1 VLYCAGQNANKSLFN
16 YDFQHSLDFHSLYAD
31 RPRSSR
37 QNAAVRGK
45 ALVHGIEI
53 SNGHEDNS
61 VLIVND
67 EPDQLIL
74 MGSLLHKAGYSVLT
88 ADDGLEGLTL
98 AKQARPDLVISDV
111 SMPRMNGLEFCR
123 EIRAD
128 SELKTIPILLVS
140 ALQKDT
146 ESVVAGLRAGADDY
160 LEVPFDSAR
169 LVAKVSRLLERS
181 RLEASYRDLVEQA
194 SDLIFTQDLA
204 GKLTSINLAGQN
216 FLGRKSEEIIGNS
229 FFAVFGVIPG
239 SNGFASLS
247 HPHEAR
253 EFRHQFVARSAA
265 GEDRWLDLIVSPV
278 KDKLDETVGFRGL
291 ARDVTERKRFE
302 EALRDSEERYRLL
315 FESTPQPIWVY
326 NEDTLAFLAVNE
338 AATRTYGFT
347 RDEFLSMSIND
358 IRPQED
364 IPTLMIKNAADPDA
378 LVLSSPWRHKTK
390 DQKTIYVEMSSHP
403 VVFDGKN
410 SKLVIVNDVTER
422 KLLDEKQQRLHTS
435 LQQSAMEWRQTFNA
449 IDFPVLIVD
458 LDGTIKRSNLAAEHI
473 VSIEAE
479 EIIGKLVGQLG
490 DGQPWKKAAELIE
503 RIRANDAPEA
513 EEVKDETTGKTWA
526 ITLYH
531 INEFGS
537 VGERAILI
545 AQDITKRAEL
555 EASLRQSEMMS
566 LLGSLVAGVA
576 HEVRNP
582 LFGISSILDA
592 FETRFSDRTEY
603 LRYTNVLRDEIGR
616 LTILM
621 EELLEYGKPFRGDLY
636 LVSMEEMITRSVRA
650 CLPAAEVAQ
659 VNLES
664 KVEDSL
670 PMIRIDRRRLSK
682 VFVNLIENAIQHS
695 PREKAVTI
703 EACRVMDGVH
713 EWVQCEIRDSG
724 AGILAEDLPKIFEP
738 FFSKRRGGTGLGLAI
753 AQRIMQ
759 EHGGRLIAGNNPEG
773 GACMIARFPIPSEGD
788 S

>member
-1 VLYCAGQNANKSLFN
+1 MNGV
-16 YDFQHSLDFHSLYAD
+16 
-31 RPRSSR
+31 
-37 QNAAVRGK
+37 
-45 ALVHGIEI
+45 EI

-67 EPDQLIL
+67 DPDQLRL
-74 MGSLLHKAGYSVLT
+74 MGSLLSKAGYSIVT
-88 ADDGLEGLTL
+88 AFDGLDGLTL
-98 AKQARPDLVISDV
+98 ARRERPDVVISDV
-111 SMPRMNGLEFCR
+111 SMPRMDGLEFCR
-123 EIRAD
+123 EMRAD
-128 SELKTIPILLVS
+128 TELKTVPILLVT

-146 ESVVAGLRAGADDY
+146 ESAVAGLRAGADDY
-160 LEVPFDSAR
+160 LEIPFDSAR

-181 RLEASYRDLVEQA
+181 RLEASYRDVVEHA
-194 SDLIFTQDLA
+194 SDMIFTQDLA
-204 GKLTSINLAGQN
+204 GRITSINLAGQK
-216 FLGRKSEEIIGNS
+216 FLGRKQEELIGNS
-229 FFAVFGVIPG
+229 FFAVFGIIPE
-239 SNGFASLS
+239 SNGFAGSLTR
-247 HPHEAR
+247 PNEAK
-253 EFRHQFVARSAA
+253 EFRHQFVAHSAA
-265 GEDRWLDLIVSPV
+265 GEDRWLDMIVSPIR
-278 KDKLDETVGFRGL
+278 DRLDETTGFRGV
-291 ARDVTERKRFE
+291 ARDVTERKQFE
-302 EALRDSEERYRLL
+302 DALRDSEERYRLL

-326 NEDTLAFLAVNE
+326 NEDTLTFLAVNE
-338 AATRTYGFT
+338 AATRIYGYS
-347 RDEFLSMSIND
+347 RDEFLSMTID
-358 IRPQED
+358 DLRPHED
-364 IPTLMIKNAADPDA
+364 IPTLMIKNASDPNE
-378 LVLSSPWRHKTK
+378 LVISSPWRHQTRDK
-390 DQKTIYVEMSSHP
+390 KTIYVEMTSHP

-410 SKLVIVNDVTER
+410 SRLVIVNDVTER

-458 LDGTIKRSNLAAEHI
+458 LSGAIKRSNLAAEQI
-473 VSIEAE
+473 VGIGAE
-479 EIIGKLVGQLG
+479 EIKCKLISELG
-490 DGQPWKKAAELIE
+490 DNEPWRKAAALIKT
-503 RIRANDAPEA
+503 IRHYHTPLS
-513 EEVKDETTGKTWA
+513 EEVKDEASGKTWA

-616 LTILM
+616 LTVLM

-636 LVSMEEMITRSVRA
+636 LVSMEEMIARSVRA

-659 VNLES
+659 VNLNS
-664 KVEDSL
+664 HVEESL
-670 PMIRIDRRRLSK
+670 PKIRIDRRRLSK

-695 PREKAVTI
+695 PAGTTVSV
-703 EACRVMDGVH
+703 EATRMIDGGH
-713 EWVQCEIRDSG
+713 EWVQCAIRDSG
-724 AGILAEDLPKIFEP
+724 PGILAEDMPKIFEP

-759 EHGGRLIAGNNPEG
+759 EHGGKLIAVNNPDG
-773 GACMIARFPIPSEGD
+773 GASMLARFPIPAEGD
-788 S
+788 R

>member
-1 VLYCAGQNANKSLFN
+1 M
-16 YDFQHSLDFHSLYAD
+16 
-31 RPRSSR
+31 
-37 QNAAVRGK
+37 
-45 ALVHGIEI
+45 HGVEI
-53 SNGHEDNS
+53 SNGHEENS

-67 EPDQLIL
+67 DPDQLKL
-74 MGSLLHKAGYSVLT
+74 MGSLLAKAGYAVVT
-88 ADDGLEGLTL
+88 AFDGLDGLAL
-98 AKQARPDLVISDV
+98 AKQERPDLVISDV
-111 SMPRMNGLEFCR
+111 SMPRMDGLEFCR
-123 EIRAD
+123 ELRAD
-128 SELKTIPILLVS
+128 TELRTVPILLVT

-146 ESVVAGLRAGADDY
+146 DSAVAGLKAGADDY
-160 LEVPFDSAR
+160 IEFPFDSAR

-181 RLEASYRDLVEQA
+181 RLEASYRDVVEHA
-194 SDLIFTQDLA
+194 SDMIFTQDLT
-204 GKLTSINLAGQN
+204 GRLTSINLAGQR
-216 FLGRKSEEIIGNS
+216 FLGRKQEDLIGNS
-229 FFAVFGVIPG
+229 FFAVFGIIPE
-239 SNGFASLS
+239 SNGFAGSLS
-247 HPHEAR
+247 RPQEAE
-253 EFRHQFVARSAA
+253 EFRHQFVAHSAA
-265 GEDRWLDLIVSPV
+265 GEDRWLDLIVSPIR
-278 KDKLDETVGFRGL
+278 DRMDETVGFRGL
-291 ARDVTERKRFE
+291 ARDITERKQVE

-315 FESTPQPIWVY
+315 FESTPQPIWVF
-326 NEDTLAFLAVNE
+326 NEDTLGFLAVNE
-338 AATRTYGFT
+338 AATRIYGYS
-347 RDEFLSMSIND
+347 RDEFLSMTIED
-358 IRPQED
+358 LRPQGD
-364 IPTLMIKNAADPDA
+364 IPALIIKSASTDE
-378 LVLSSPWRHKTK
+378 LVLSSPWRHQTRDKK
-390 DQKTIYVEMSSHP
+390 IIYVEMSSHP

-410 SKLVIVNDVTER
+410 SRLVIVNDVTER

-458 LDGTIKRSNLAAEHI
+458 LSGTIKRSNLAAEQI
-473 VSIEAE
+473 VGISAE
-479 EIIGKLVGQLG
+479 EITGKTISELG
-490 DGQPWKKAAELIE
+490 EHEPWKKASALIE
-503 RIRANDAPEA
+503 TIRHYHSPLS
-513 EEVKDETTGKTWA
+513 EEVKDEASGKTWA

-616 LTILM
+616 LTVLM

-636 LVSMEEMITRSVRA
+636 LVSMEEMVARSVRA

-659 VNLES
+659 VNLNS
-664 KVEDSL
+664 RIEDAL
-670 PMIRIDRRRLSK
+670 PKIKIDRRRLSK

-695 PREKAVTI
+695 PAQTTVTV
-703 EACRVMDGVH
+703 EASKLLDGGQ
-713 EWVQCEIRDSG
+713 EWVQCAIRDSG
-724 AGILAEDLPKIFEP
+724 RGILAQDMARIFEP

-753 AQRIMQ
+753 AHRIMQ
-759 EHGGRLIAGNNPEG
+759 EHGGKLIAGNNPDG
-773 GACMIARFPIPSEGD
+773 GACMIARFPIPAEGD

>member
-1 VLYCAGQNANKSLFN
+1 MQ
-16 YDFQHSLDFHSLYAD
+16 
-31 RPRSSR
+31 
-37 QNAAVRGK
+37 
-45 ALVHGIEI
+45 GIEI

-67 EPDQLIL
+67 EPDQLTL

-98 AKQARPDLVISDV
+98 ARRERPDLVISDV

-123 EIRAD
+123 ELRAD
-128 SELKTIPILLVS
+128 SELKTVPILLVS

-160 LEVPFDSAR
+160 LEIPFDSAR

-181 RLEASYRDLVEQA
+181 RVEASYRVLVEQA
-194 SDLIFTQDLA
+194 SDMIFTQDLA

-216 FLGRKSEEIIGNS
+216 FLGRKPEEILGNS
-229 FFAVFGVIPG
+229 FFAVFGVIPEN
-239 SNGFASLS
+239 NGFAGGLTQ
-247 HPHEAR
+247 EAR

-265 GEDRWLDLIVSPV
+265 GEDHWLDLIVSPI
-278 KDKLDETVGFRGL
+278 KDKFDETIGFRGL

-326 NEDTLAFLAVNE
+326 NEETLAFLAVNE

-347 RDEFLSMSIND
+347 RDEFLSMTIND
-358 IRPQED
+358 VRPLED
-364 IPTLMIKNAADPDA
+364 IPTLMIKHDPND
-378 LVLSSPWRHKTK
+378 LVISSPWRHRTK
-390 DQKTIYVEMSSHP
+390 EGKTIYVEMSSHP

-410 SKLVIVNDVTER
+410 SRLVIVNDVTER
-422 KLLDEKQQRLHTS
+422 KLLDEKQQQLHTS

-458 LDGTIKRSNLAAEHI
+458 LTGTIKRSNLAAEQ
-473 VSIEAE
+473 
-479 EIIGKLVGQLG
+479 IIGIGAEQILDTKVSELG
-490 DGQPWKKAAELIE
+490 ANQPWKKAGELIE
-503 RIRANDAPEA
+503 SLRVNPAPIT
-513 EEVKDETTGKTWA
+513 EEVKDAATGKTWT
-526 ITLYH
+526 ITLYQ
-531 INEFGS
+531 ISEFGS

-603 LRYTNVLRDEIGR
+603 LRYTNVLRDEVGR

-621 EELLEYGKPFRGDLY
+621 EELLEYGKPFRGELY
-636 LVSMEEMITRSVRA
+636 LVSIEEMIARSIRA
-650 CLPAAEVAQ
+650 CLPAADVAQ
-659 VNLES
+659 VTLES
-664 KVEDSL
+664 EIEESL
-670 PMIRIDRRRLSK
+670 PKIRIDRRRLSK

-695 PREKAVTI
+695 PQQTTVTI
-703 EACRVMDGVH
+703 EAGKITDGNT
-713 EWVQCEIRDSG
+713 EWVQCAIHDRG
-724 AGILAEDLPKIFEP
+724 KGILAEDLPKIFEP

-759 EHGGRLIAGNNPEG
+759 EHGGKLIAGNNPEG

>member
-1 VLYCAGQNANKSLFN
+1 M
-16 YDFQHSLDFHSLYAD
+16 
-31 RPRSSR
+31 
-37 QNAAVRGK
+37 
-45 ALVHGIEI
+45 HGENI
-53 SNGHEDNS
+53 SNGHDDNS
-61 VLIVND
+61 VLVVND
-67 EPDQLIL
+67 EPDQLKL
-74 MGSLLHKAGYSVLT
+74 MTSLLNKAGYSVLP
-88 ADDGLEGLTL
+88 AADGLEGLAVAL
-98 AKQARPDLVISDV
+98 RERPDLVVSDV
-111 SMPRMNGLEFCR
+111 SMPRMNGMDFCR
-123 EIRAD
+123 QMRAD
-128 SELKTIPILLVS
+128 SALKSVPILLVS

-160 LEVPFDSAR
+160 LEIPFNPAH
-169 LVAKVSRLLERS
+169 LVAKVARLLERS

-194 SDLIFTQDLA
+194 SDIIFTQDLV
-204 GKLTSINLAGQN
+204 GRLTSMNLAGQK
-216 FLGRKSEEIIGNS
+216 FLGQREATLIGDSLFGPFGIIPENNI
-229 FFAVFGVIPG
+229 FADKP
-239 SNGFASLS
+239 NL
-247 HPHEAR
+247 PHETR
-253 EFRHQFVARSAA
+253 EFRHQFIARSAA
-265 GEDRWLDLIVSPV
+265 GEDRWLDLIVSPI
-278 KDKLDETVGFRGL
+278 KDRLDEVIGFRGQ
-291 ARDVTERKRFE
+291 ARDITERKRFE
-302 EALRDSEERYRLL
+302 NALRDSEERYRLL

-326 NEDTLAFLAVNE
+326 NEETLTFLAVNE
-338 AATRTYGFT
+338 AATRTYGYT
-347 RDEFLSMSIND
+347 RDEFLSMTIYD

-364 IPTLMIKNAADPDA
+364 IPTLMIKTDPND
-378 LVLSSPWRHKTK
+378 LVISSPWRHKTRSG
-390 DQKTIYVEMSSHP
+390 QTIYVELSSHP

-410 SKLVIVNDVTER
+410 SSLVIVNDVTER

-458 LDGTIKRSNLAAEHI
+458 LDATIKRSNLAAEQS
-473 VSIEAE
+473 VGVEPE
-479 EIIGKLVGQLG
+479 EILGKRIGELG
-490 DGQPWKKAAELIE
+490 DNEPWKKAAELIE
-503 RIRANDAPEA
+503 EIRVTQMPVT
-513 EEVKDETTGKTWA
+513 EEVKDEGTDKTWA

-545 AQDITKRAEL
+545 AQDITKRAQL

-621 EELLEYGKPFRGDLY
+621 EELLEYGKPFRGELY
-636 LVSMEEMITRSVRA
+636 LVSMEEMIARSVRA
-650 CLPAAEVAQ
+650 CSPAAEVAQ
-659 VNLES
+659 VHLES
-664 KVEDSL
+664 KVEDAL
-670 PMIRIDRRRLSK
+670 PKVRIDRRRLSK

-695 PREKAVTI
+695 PQQSSVTI
-703 EACRVMDGVH
+703 EAQRVNDGNH
-713 EWVQCEIRDSG
+713 EWVQCAIRDSG
-724 AGILAEDLPKIFEP
+724 AGIPEEDLTKIFEP

-759 EHGGRLIAGNNPEG
+759 EHGGKLIAGNNPEG